1 MSLDHL
7 APDRKKLVLRD
18 GQANQPPTTQSDKEN
33 LADNQDLMRSARFR
47 KEREADWQ
55 RLEKLVL
62 EAERKGLQRMSFAD
76 TRDLASLYR
85 QATTSLAI
93 AREISLDK
101 ALLGY
106 LEALTARAYL
116 CVYAP
121 QQRLGGLFKRFMSLG
136 APQAMRRSWPFI
148 LLGFLCMGLGA
159 LTGYLFYFESTDWF
173 YVFMPA
179 ELAGDRGPNATTE
192 ALRSVIYDSD
202 PDRSGLGAFAT
213 FLFSHNTR
221 IAIFV
226 FGLGVF
232 ACAPAILLTFYNGLI
247 LGAFYALHVDRGL
260 GPDIAG
266 WLSIHG
272 VTELSAICVACGG
285 GLKLGSAVLFPGERT
300 RIDALRHAGHD
311 AVKLA
316 LVAALMLLVAAF
328 LEGFARQLVQ
338 DIYARFIIGWGVGAL
353 WLIWFTLGGREQQ

>member
-1 MSLDHL
+1 MQD
-7 APDRKKLVLRD
+7 
-18 GQANQPPTTQSDKEN
+18 
-33 LADNQDLMRSARFR
+33 QDLMRSARFR

-55 RLEKLVL
+55 RLEQLVL
-62 EAERKGLQRMSFAD
+62 SAESRGVQHLDFAEA
-76 TRDLASLYR
+76 RDLASLYR

-93 AREISLDK
+93 AREISLDR

-121 QQRLGGLFKRFMSLG
+121 QERLGGLFRKFFTYS

-159 LTGYLFYFESTDWF
+159 LSGYLLYFESPDWY

-179 ELAGDRGPNATTE
+179 ELAGGRGPDATYE
-192 ALRSVIYDSD
+192 ALRSVIYDEN
-202 PDRSGLGAFAT
+202 PDASGLGAFAT
-213 FLFSHNTR
+213 YLFSHNTR

-232 ACAPAILLTFYNGLI
+232 ACAPAIVLTFYNGLM

-272 VTELSAICVACGG
+272 VTELSAICIACAG
-285 GLKLGSAVLFPGERT
+285 GLKLGTALMFPGDVSRVT
-300 RIDALRHAGHD
+300 SLRLAGRDAL
-311 AVKLA
+311 KLA

-328 LEGFARQLVQ
+328 LEGFGRQLVQ
-338 DIYARFIIGWGVGAL
+338 DIYMRFIIGWGIGAL
-353 WLIWFTLGGREQQ
+353 WLSWFVFAGRDHK

>member
-1 MSLDHL
+1 MNGD
-7 APDRKKLVLRD
+7 
-18 GQANQPPTTQSDKEN
+18 
-33 LADNQDLMRSARFR
+33 DLIRSARFR
-47 KEREADWQ
+47 KEREADWR
-55 RLEKLVL
+55 RLEQLVMA
-62 EAERKGLQRMSFAD
+62 AESRGLQHMDFAE

-121 QQRLGGLFKRFMSLG
+121 QQRLGGLIERFFTRS
-136 APQAMRRSWPFI
+136 APQAMRRSWLYI
-148 LLGFLCMGLGA
+148 LLGFLCMALGTLA
-159 LTGYLFYFESTDWF
+159 GYLLYFENNDWF
-173 YVFMPA
+173 YVFMPS
-179 ELAGDRGPNATTE
+179 ELSGGRGPDATTE
-192 ALRSVIYDSD
+192 SLRDSIYGHDTGST
-202 PDRSGLGAFAT
+202 GLGAFAT
-213 FLFSHNTR
+213 YLFSHNTR

-247 LGAFYALHVDRGL
+247 LGAFVAVHVDRGL

-266 WLSIHG
+266 WLSVHG
-272 VTELSAICVACGG
+272 VTELSAICIACGG
-285 GLKLGSAVLFPGERT
+285 GLQLGAALLFPGDRT
-300 RIDALRHAGHD
+300 RAEALRLAGRD

-316 LVAALMLLVAAF
+316 LVAALMLIVAAV
-328 LEGFARQLVQ
+328 LEGFARQL
-338 DIYARFIIGWGVGAL
+338 INETGPRLAIGWGVGAL
-353 WLIWFTLGGREQQ
+353 WLAWFCLAGRERS